1 MSDDTKPADV
11 RPLCAQPP
19 PAARPLPADLAP
31 GRAFAIRRSENKWMN
46 GTVLRYCF
54 VVRED
59 WDWPEAQK
67 AVVRAAFAEWKA
79 VAPGLTFRE
88 EPKESEAEILIGRW
102 QGDGSWSWVGTAI
115 LKNRDRGRN
124 MNFGWDLTTRWGGA
138 TARHEIGH
146 ALGLEH
152 EHQNPL
158 AGIVWNEEAVYA
170 DLLATNG
177 WDRQTTYN
185 NIIAKLPSNS
195 VAGSA
200 WDPASIMHYPFGAG
214 LINAPPPYDI
224 QGVGENV
231 VLSATDRA
239 WAGHWYPTLA
249 PAAPIDAMSIA
260 PLPAEA
266 GAQRDFVF
274 EPDATREYTIQ
285 TLGASDARIVLFQE
299 RGGEPRHLASADDA
313 GAPDN
318 ATIRVKLLDGE
329 RYVIR
334 TRVAYADGGEPLG
347 LLVQ

>member
-1 MSDDTKPADV
+1 MSEQRASAEV

-19 PAARPLPADLAP
+19 SAARPLPADLAP
-31 GRAFAIRRSENKWMN
+31 GRAFAIRRSDNKWMN

-54 VVRED
+54 VVRD
-59 WDWPEAQK
+59 AWDWPESQK
-67 AVVRAAFAEWKA
+67 AVVRAAFAGWKA

-124 MNFGWDLTTRWGGA
+124 MNFGWDLTTLWGGA

-158 AGIVWNEEAVYA
+158 AGIVWDEEAVYA
-170 DLLATNG
+170 HHLASDG
-177 WDRQTTYN
+177 WDRKTTYD

-195 VAGSA
+195 VDGSA
-200 WDPASIMHYPFGAG
+200 WDPASVMHYPFQKG
-214 LINAPPPYDI
+214 LIKAPKPYDVT
-224 QGVGENV
+224 GVRENV
-231 VLSATDRA
+231 DLSPTDRA
-239 WAGHWYPTLA
+239 WAGHWYPALA
-249 PAAPIDAMSIA
+249 PAAPIAAMSVT
-260 PLPAEA
+260 PLPAAA
-266 GAQRDFVF
+266 GVQRDFVF
-274 EPDATREYTIQ
+274 QPDATREYTIQ

-299 RGGEPRHLASADDA
+299 RDGEPRHLAAADDA
-313 GAPDN
+313 GTPDN
-318 ATIRVKLLDGE
+318 ATIRTKLLDGE

-347 LLVQ
+347 LLVR